1 MLALIVS
8 PFAWDGGWVPVF
20 NEEDLVDLVEPA
32 KETKK
37 EKPEKQKENQEIVI
51 KEAKEENGPRRRVFS
66 ASTVQ
71 T

>member
-1 MLALIVS
+1 M
-8 PFAWDGGWVPVF
+8 
-20 NEEDLVDLVEPA
+20 EPA